1 MVADACTRA
10 GELDAVRAVRLAEP
24 GRGRAPRSSWLGS
37 GADVLAYMDV
47 DLPTDLNEL
56 LPLVAPLLSGCS
68 SGTQPR
74 RRAPAVAVT

>member
-1 MVADACTRA
+1 MIADACTLA
-10 GELDAVRAVRLAEP
+10 DELDAVRAVRLAE
-24 GRGRAPRSSWLGS
+24 RGQAPRSSWLGS